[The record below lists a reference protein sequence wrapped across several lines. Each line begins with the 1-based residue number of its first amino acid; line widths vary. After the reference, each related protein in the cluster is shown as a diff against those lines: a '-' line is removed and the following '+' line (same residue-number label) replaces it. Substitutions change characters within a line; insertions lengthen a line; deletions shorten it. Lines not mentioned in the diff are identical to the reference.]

1 MRKAVKK
8 DVAKAAKTEKKKV
21 VRKKR
26 KVGARKAARKSAKK
40 KVVRKRRKVA
50 KIAKVAKKRGRPPLK
65 KKPGRKPG
73 RKPRAKVGRKPKAAA
88 ELITL
93 PINNQTDVDF
103 WSNIV
108 AYMNKNK
115 GRSFIIQLDGTSFSL
130 GVQ

>member
-1 MRKAVKK
+1 MKKAVKA

-26 KVGARKAARKSAKK
+26 KVGTRKAARKTAKR

-50 KIAKVAKKRGRPPLK
+50 GKVRKVTKVAKRRGRPPLK
-65 KKPGRKPG
+65 KKAGRKP
-73 RKPRAKVGRKPKAAA
+73 AGRKPKAAA

-93 PINNQTDVDF
+93 PVNNQTDVDF
-103 WSNIV
+103 WSNMV
-108 AYMNKNK
+108 AYLNMNKGK
-115 GRSFIIQLDGTSFSL
+115 SFIIQLDGKSFSL